1 MPGIATMTQAE
12 SVEKIIGRLRMCG
25 IKPTQQRVQIATV
38 LFSRPQ
44 HLSADQVLE
53 QVTALGERVSKATIY
68 NTLSLFSRKH
78 LIREVIVDPSKVFYD
93 STTLP
98 HHHIYDIDTGALT
111 DLEAIDVD
119 LASVPVPPP
128 GMIVDGVDVI
138 VRVRRASQTAGD

>member
-1 MPGIATMTQAE
+1 MLTHTDSAE
-12 SVEKIIGRLRMCG
+12 EITERLRLCG
-25 IKPTQQRVQIATV
+25 IKPTQQRVRIATV
-38 LFSRPQ
+38 LFARPQ

-53 QVTALGERVSKATIY
+53 RVSALGERVSKATVY

-78 LIREVIVDPSKVFYD
+78 LIREVFIDPSKVFYD

-98 HHHIYDIDTGALT
+98 HHHIYNVDTGALT
-111 DLEAIDVD
+111 DLESIHVD

-138 VRVRRASQTAGD
+138 VRVRRASENAGD